1 MYKNQTS
8 LNQFVHLASLLVR
21 VEEVARER
29 YGQHSGC
36 GTRDYLETTLE
47 PLAALLLGSNCRGK
61 WRTKCRI
68 HARVSARPSRSPW
81 PWFVGCASARVRQS
95 RGEILADAQRRLV
108 ILGPMAVNPFQGLR
122 WLLHDH
128 ADRHQVHGSKM
139 RPNYFTTAGE

>member
-1 MYKNQTS
+1 MYKNQTG
-8 LNQFVHLASLLVR
+8 LNEFVHLASLLVR
-21 VEEVARER
+21 VEEVAREW

-36 GTRDYLETTLE
+36 GTRSYLRA
-47 PLAALLLGSNCRGK
+47 PGRLASGVQLPWEVEDEMSYSCTR
-61 WRTKCRI
+61 KCAPFEISLAVVCWLRE
-68 HARVSARPSRSPW
+68 
-81 PWFVGCASARVRQS
+81 RVRQS

-128 ADRHQVHGSKM
+128 ADRHQVHGSKI